1 MKKNKRMKLAIVVA
15 VLLIALLAATFLIY
29 KYIAPSSEKKDLNTV
44 FKVKDKAVA
53 LVVDDELLEE
63 YGKQL
68 DGQIYVP
75 ADVAMTYMDRRIY
88 VDKEER
94 TLSYATANGVIVAR
108 AEEREF
114 LLGKQRQTAN
124 KPILRVVDGTS
135 MVSLSFIKE
144 HASCYCKE
152 YKNPSR
158 LVIMSSREAT
168 YTFATL
174 GSDTRVRT
182 GPGKKYPY
190 LTEVPEGDNVF
201 VETETKKENKY
212 VAITTKD
219 GVFGYIPEE
228 RMEKTEKA
236 AWTFEKTPESFAQQS
251 LGEEVCLGWHQVT
264 NETSSSSLPSTLSQ
278 ATQLNVLCPTWYALS
293 DNSGNFTSYANSS
306 YVSQAHARGLKVW
319 ALINDFKVG
328 NGVKLSKVLAV
339 TSNRTRLVNN
349 LVASA
354 ITHNLDGINVDFEKV
369 TKDTAGAYLQ
379 FLRELT
385 LKCHANDLVVSVDN
399 YSPANYNSYY
409 DLAEQGRIVDYVILM
424 AYDEHYQG
432 DDEAG
437 SVSSLPFV
445 ENGVKNV
452 LAKVPKER
460 MVTALPFYTRLW
472 KVVKGKK
479 PDSEAYGMSGAE
491 SVVRANDATPKWNEA
506 TGQYYAQ
513 FKSGSATYKI
523 WLEEETSL
531 KKKLQVIKKNQCA
544 GVAFWKLGFER
555 AVTWTTIKEVMKK

>member
-201 VETETKKENKY
+201 VETDTKKENKY

-306 YVSQAHARGLKVW
+306 YVAQAHARGLKVW